1 VPAFVN
7 CLIRMAGESS
17 YGMPIWPLQAK
28 ETPCMTGFHSAT
40 VIAEAIAK
48 GFPGVDVQG
57 AYVAMKREASDSEL
71 RGLPLYRQY
80 GYFPAF
86 FIRNR

>member
-1 VPAFVN
+1 
-7 CLIRMAGESS
+7 
-17 YGMPIWPLQAK
+17 
-28 ETPCMTGFHSAT
+28 MTGFHSAT

>member
-1 VPAFVN
+1 
-7 CLIRMAGESS
+7 MAGESS